1 MRSLYATSSPEG
13 RCAETRNVQD
23 KQLAFTCQ
31 QAEETL
37 AAHAV
42 PHEEGVGRAP
52 VAELHVDALRAEPHL
67 QVAERRDGVAVPLLQ
82 PIGELAPAGRETAL
96 NLTDTLE
103 ARRFKMFICWLLLFF
118 FF

>member
-1 MRSLYATSSPEG
+1 MPFPVPTLIICFPRGKTCRDQKRLPA
-13 RCAETRNVQD
+13 

-37 AAHAV
+37 AAPAV
-42 PHEEGVGRAP
+42 PHEEGVGRVP

-67 QVAERRDGVAVPLLQ
+67 QVAELRDGAAVPLLQ

-96 NLTDTLE
+96 NMTL
-103 ARRFKMFICWLLLFF
+103 
-118 FF
+118 